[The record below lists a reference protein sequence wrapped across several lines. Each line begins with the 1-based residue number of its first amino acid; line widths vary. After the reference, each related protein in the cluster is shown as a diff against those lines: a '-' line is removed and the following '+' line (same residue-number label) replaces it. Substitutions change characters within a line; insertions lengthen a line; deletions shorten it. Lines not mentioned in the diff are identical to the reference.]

1 MEALLGME
9 VISSSMFISAVV
21 ATAVWM
27 NKYYGGFA
35 WDGSHQQFNVHPM
48 CMVVG
53 LVLLYGTG
61 KMRRL

>member
-1 MEALLGME
+1 MVAQPSYHNYLFFVFKVLGL
-9 VISSSMFISAVV
+9 SAVLV
-21 ATAVWM
+21 LAVWM

-53 LVLLYGTG
+53 LVLLYGKG
-61 KMRRL
+61 K